1 MSNNPETLLDEML
14 GSLTS
19 ATKSEPVKLASITS
33 TEKRNSIDYLVE
45 RNIRYFLC
53 KEELTLEEISLLG
66 PLLQAYANA

>member
-19 ATKSEPVKLASITS
+19 ATKSEPVKLAPLK
-33 TEKRNSIDYLVE
+33 ELQKHNSVTYLVE
-45 RNIRYFLC
+45 HNIRYFLC